1 MPTRPT
7 CASPKCTNKAHDQYV
22 KYCNKHAY
30 AKGVINPLVD
40 ATMARH
46 HAQRLI
52 DTGVT
57 KHAIAQAAGISDDVT
72 IRLMN
77 GTATRI
83 RRRIHDAIM
92 AVTPRDAVQHIPT
105 WQLARRIRAL
115 RAAGWRT
122 TELAEHTGLS
132 EATLLKIQTEHWQ
145 HVRRRNA
152 LRIRDTYTQ
161 LANHPVRP
169 PTAWVARQHWAK
181 PMEWDNIDDPN
192 EHRDGLALGRLN
204 PTFVTASRVKPDEA
218 LHAKLEDL
226 HAHYGTQKRLAD
238 ALGYHPSSIA
248 HHMNRESKTID
259 VDVYV
264 HIMNHQPQP
273 EQEDAA

>member
-1 MPTRPT
+1 MPTSPT
-7 CASPKCTNKAHDQYV
+7 CASPKCTNKAHDHYV
-22 KYCNKHAY
+22 LYCNKHAY
-30 AKGVINPLVD
+30 AKGILNPLVD

-57 KHAIAQAAGISDDVT
+57 KHAIAQAAGISDDVM

-92 AVTPRDAVQHIPT
+92 AVTPRESVQHIPT

-122 TELAEHTGLS
+122 TELVEHTGLS
-132 EATLLKIQTEHWQ
+132 DSTLLKIQHEHWQ

-152 LRIRDTYTQ
+152 LRIRDAYAELSTQ
-161 LANHPVRP
+161 PVRP

-181 PMEWDNIDDPN
+181 PMEWDDIDDPD
-192 EHRDGLALGRLN
+192 EQRDGIALGRLN
-204 PTFVTASRVKPDEA
+204 PEFVTANRVKPDEA
-218 LHAKLEDL
+218 LHAKLADL
-226 HAHYGTQKRLAD
+226 HAHYGTQKNLAD

-259 VDVYV
+259 VDVYIR
-264 HIMNHQPQP
+264 IMNHQPDQK
-273 EQEDAA
+273 EDAA

>member
-1 MPTRPT
+1 MPTSPT

-30 AKGVINPLVD
+30 AKGAINPLVD

-57 KHAIAQAAGISDDVT
+57 KCGIAETAGISHDVM

-77 GTATRI
+77 GTATRL
-83 RRRIHDAIM
+83 RRRTHNAIM
-92 AVTPRDAVQHIPT
+92 AVTPRESVQHIPT

-122 TELAEHTGLS
+122 TELVEHTGLS
-132 EATLLKIQTEHWQ
+132 DSTLLKIQHEHWQ
-145 HVRRRNA
+145 HTSRRVA
-152 LRIRDTYTQ
+152 LRIRDVYTQ

-181 PMEWDNIDDPN
+181 PMEWDDIDDPD
-192 EHRDGLALGRLN
+192 EQRDGIALGRLA
-204 PTFVTASRVKPDEA
+204 T
-218 LHAKLEDL
+218 
-226 HAHYGTQKRLAD
+226 AHY
-238 ALGYHPSSIA
+238 
-248 HHMNRESKTID
+248 RERR
-259 VDVYV
+259 
-264 HIMNHQPQP
+264 NQ
-273 EQEDAA
+273 

>member
-1 MPTRPT
+1 MTTSPT

-22 KYCNKHAY
+22 LYCNKHAY
-30 AKGVINPLVD
+30 AKGVINPRVD

-57 KHAIAQAAGISDDVT
+57 KCGIAEAAGISDDT
-72 IRLMN
+72 ILSLMA
-77 GTATRI
+77 GTTKKL
-83 RRRIHDAIM
+83 RRRTHNAIM
-92 AVTPRDAVQHIPT
+92 AVTPREAVQHIPT

-122 TELAEHTGLS
+122 PELAEHTGLS
-132 EATLLKIQTEHWQ
+132 EATLLKIQNEHWQ

-192 EHRDGLALGRLN
+192 EHRDGIALGRLN
-204 PTFVTASRVKPDEA
+204 PTFVTANRVKPDEA
-218 LHAKLEDL
+218 LHAKLDAL
-226 HAHYGTQKRLAD
+226 HAHYGTQKSLAD

-248 HHMNRESKTID
+248 NHMNRQSKTID

-264 HIMNHQPQP
+264 HIMNHQPDQK
-273 EQEDAA
+273 ENAA